1 MTVSFTVP
9 GKPMGKE
16 RPRFSRHGGTY
27 TPQKTKDYEE
37 KVRLCCLQENGR
49 KYFDKNKQLDILIS
63 AYFEPPKKVTKRFR
77 KLMLN
82 GTLPPICK
90 SDIDN
95 IAKIIL
101 DALNGFLYYDDSQIV
116 DLRVLKRY
124 SENPEVFV
132 EVKEYEG
139 WWIGNEIV

>member
-16 RPRFSRHGGTY
+16 RPRFSRHGITY

-49 KYFDKNKQLDILIS
+49 KYFDKNKQLDVWIC

-77 KLMLN
+77 ELMLN
-82 GTLPPICK
+82 GMLPPICK

-101 DALNGFLYYDDSQIV
+101 DALNGFLYYDDSQVVNLCVI
-116 DLRVLKRY
+116 KRY
-124 SENPEVFV
+124 LETPRVAV
-132 EVKEYEG
+132 YIKEYKRWDLDETL
-139 WWIGNEIV
+139 